1 MKRSEK
7 HHRKLIKEKKILNL
21 RIPLINGRTEV
32 LENVGKENH
41 KENLIEEIS
50 KCASAKFVQEKRS
63 QS

>member
-1 MKRSEK
+1 M
-7 HHRKLIKEKKILNL
+7 LGM
-21 RIPLINGRTEV
+21 INGRTEV